1 MPSNSIK
8 CKGNL
13 GKIIPVA
20 LKYLIYA
27 VENSPCG
34 QCGTPQAH
42 GSDLAPVKYP
52 TGVTDSARK
61 YFS

>member
-8 CKGNL
+8 CKHGKLGYL

-27 VENSPCG
+27 MQNS
-34 QCGTPQAH
+34 GTPQAH
-42 GSDLAPVKYP
+42 GSDLAPVKYVP
-52 TGVTDSARK
+52 TGLTAYNK
-61 YFS
+61 